1 MAQEGAGMK
10 AEERRTSDIFCLSL
24 FGSCFTLG
32 IGFPEPHDAN
42 EALSALLPANY
53 AAGASIFGAAHAH
66 IAVHVT
72 CA

>member
-1 MAQEGAGMK
+1 MK

-42 EALSALLPANY
+42 EALPPSSLFALAVL
-53 AAGASIFGAAHAH
+53 ASIFGGAPRAH
-66 IAVHVT
+66 IAAHVT